1 MNNIMNKRGNVAT
14 VEFVI
19 VMVILTFFIF
29 FPFAIYSSYSQKNVL
44 ENIKDRGLHLTASKG
59 APDDE
64 VINSLINEF
73 EFYGLEPKEGEQI
86 IIRFYKLSLTDNG
99 METEDTS
106 VYEIKKEGES
116 LNFEQ
121 FGEMSKAL
129 KENKDIIRITIEY
142 PADNFLNSILGLI
155 YGKKEGDEKVLTNSN
170 ATGAAYSIAVSGFIM
185 SEYSDKIGQI
195 PSGGSGGIETGSIHK
210 SKQIEPPDNV
220 GTTSTSF
227 SLQQLPKNCKALVIK
242 PHLLEYKK
250 GSLRYP
256 YESGIF
262 INLSDDCKYSAT
274 SNPFEGYI
282 KIGGKTV
289 ATLRV
294 DGRGEHSYLFGLTL
308 IQSGENTITVV
319 RSYSDKDEDETWF
332 CSFTSVQGKLDEAT
346 LSFHLYKYY
355 HDDATGPL
363 HALARYYYYAVY

>member
-19 VMVILTFFIF
+19 IIVILTFFIF

-64 VINSLINEF
+64 VIKSLMNEF

-86 IIRFYKLSLTDNG
+86 IIRFYKLSLTDND

-185 SEYSDKIGQI
+185 SEYSDKIGQNENN
-195 PSGGSGGIETGSIHK
+195 S
-210 SKQIEPPDNV
+210 D
-220 GTTSTSF
+220 SF
-227 SLQQLPKNCKALVIK
+227 EIRAGDHILTNLVIGFYDTVGK
-242 PHLLEYKK
+242 
-250 GSLRYP
+250 R
-256 YESGIF
+256 
-262 INLSDDCKYSAT
+262 D
-274 SNPFEGYI
+274 FEG
-282 KIGGKTV
+282 
-289 ATLRV
+289 
-294 DGRGEHSYLFGLTL
+294 
-308 IQSGENTITVV
+308 
-319 RSYSDKDEDETWF
+319 
-332 CSFTSVQGKLDEAT
+332 
-346 LSFHLYKYY
+346 KYY
-355 HDDATGPL
+355 PIPNLRFVANANGTYRVRYSIECDNKYNPAYSNDFRTKIYINGTATTHGGRVRYNDYGPKEYTHDLTAQEGDVVELWGRLENEDFEGRVNYFYIQIDAPFLPDYRVRG
-363 HALARYYYYAVY
+363 